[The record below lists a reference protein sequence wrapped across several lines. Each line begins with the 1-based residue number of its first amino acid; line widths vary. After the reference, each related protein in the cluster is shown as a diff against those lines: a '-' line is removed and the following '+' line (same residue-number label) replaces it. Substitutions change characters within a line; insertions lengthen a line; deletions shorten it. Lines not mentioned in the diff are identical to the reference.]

1 MLAEGR
7 VLGPGEGKRIDLP
20 SGAAIIFKAWGE
32 REAGNFDLAEFV
44 AEPGVPGPRPHIH
57 RTHEEL
63 FYVLTGQFD
72 FLVGEEVVRVGERS
86 LVHVPPGVIHDFR
99 NAGSTQA
106 RCLIIPSPR
115 GLDRYF
121 EEKGRLASSGTAD
134 ESAIA
139 ALRLK
144 YDIDEVDVA
153 WKSPPNSGAA
163 GGDRASVL

>member
-1 MLAEGR
+1 MGSAAEVLPLTKGR

-20 SGAAIIFKAWGE
+20 SGAAITFKAWGE
-32 REAGNFDLAEFV
+32 REPGDFDVAEFV
-44 AEPGVPGPRPHIH
+44 AEPGVPGPRPHVH

-72 FLVGEEVVRVGERS
+72 FLVGEEAVRVGAGS

-106 RCLIIPSPR
+106 RCLIIPSPK

-121 EEKGRLASSGTAD
+121 EEKGRLALSGRPD
-134 ESAIA
+134 EPAIT
-139 ALRLK
+139 ALRSK
-144 YDIDEVDVA
+144 YDIDEFDVDWDVA
-153 WKSPPNSGAA
+153 PA
-163 GGDRASVL
+163 